1 MRKYLFGLAVLG
13 MVGIVSGFPGS
24 VEVVD
29 RIATVDSPA
38 DFNVQVQNNF
48 QVKKRFRISSVSS
61 PPPTGSW
68 IGYMAIAR
76 LSNQVKLQ
84 TFQ

>member
-1 MRKYLFGLAVLG
+1 MRKYLFGLAVLR

-48 QVKKRFRISSVSS
+48 SSQKDSE
-61 PPPTGSW
+61 
-68 IGYMAIAR
+68 
-76 LSNQVKLQ
+76 
-84 TFQ
+84 